1 MGVVLLSS
9 LQLHARLRCSSR
21 PYLTRRPVSP
31 QDKTSPSEWKDP
43 QDILS
48 SPQVVSIYPP
58 PFLPGLHR
66 VCYEEHEQPHI
77 FPIHPQPVAPEAC
90 APCRKKCGLHEQ

>member
-1 MGVVLLSS
+1 VGVVLLSS

-21 PYLTRRPVSP
+21 PHLTRRPVPP
-31 QDKTSPSEWKDP
+31 QDKTSPSSEWKDP

-58 PFLPGLHR
+58 LFS
-66 VCYEEHEQPHI
+66 
-77 FPIHPQPVAPEAC
+77 PVFTTYVTKNTNSPTTSQYTRN
-90 APCRKKCGLHEQ
+90 P